1 MIHLIGFDLDDTLFN
16 ASELATQARIGGLK
30 KIQECGLNFSLQE
43 GINGLFDIVKEFGS
57 NYTHHYDTLL
67 ERMKKD
73 PVKYEITIPDFK
85 IPKYVA
91 AGIMGYHEVKVKNI
105 KPFEDVLGCLVTLK
119 KIGYPM
125 ILISDGRPIKQYEK
139 LHRLKIEQFFT
150 DIFISEEIGLQKPN
164 PEYFKYC
171 LNEMDVLPS
180 EFMYVGDRMDHDIK
194 PAKDIGINTV
204 LIHRK
209 GKYDPIISGKSYPY
223 QADYEISSLEDL
235 LPIVKSIS

>member
-1 MIHLIGFDLDDTLFN
+1 MIRLIGFDLDDTLFD

-43 GINGLFDIVKEFGS
+43 GINGLFEIVKEFGS
-57 NYTHHYDTLL
+57 NFAQHYDILL

-91 AGIMGYHEVKVKNI
+91 AGIMGYHDVKVKQI
-105 KPFEDVLGCLVTLK
+105 KPFEDVLGCLGTLQ
-119 KIGYPM
+119 KIGYQI
-125 ILISDGRPIKQYEK
+125 ILISDGRAIKQYEK
-139 LHRLKIEQFFT
+139 LYRLKLVHFFS

-164 PEYFKYC
+164 PEYFTYC

-180 EFMYVGDRMDHDIK
+180 EFVYVGDRMDHDIK
-194 PAKDIGINTV
+194 PAKDIGIYTV

-209 GKYDPIISGKSYPY
+209 GKYDPMISGKSYPY
-223 QADYEISSLEDL
+223 QADHEIFSLEGL